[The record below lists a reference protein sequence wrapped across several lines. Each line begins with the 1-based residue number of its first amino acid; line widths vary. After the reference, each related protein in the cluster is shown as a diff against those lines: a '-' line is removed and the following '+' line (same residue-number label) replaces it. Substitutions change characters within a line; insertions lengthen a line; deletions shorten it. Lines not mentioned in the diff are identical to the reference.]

1 MMNKSIESLI
11 QHDSGNMSSE
21 RQSSEDVQES
31 TTAEDAA
38 LDGDG
43 DYTDDNNFESNLRRR
58 KGKIIS
64 CAKETI
70 ENASRQLRRK
80 VPYAGHLMTPRR
92 LWLNKIPTQCD
103 VVIEFPEDAPDEALR
118 WLLARIRSQPPAGLG
133 LVVQVKA
140 HESSRRNAFYI
151 SAPTNILFRAAEEAR
166 LPKRLRPDLGGALRE
181 FTTRESHCFQQ
192 IKSDDGN
199 TSLFTSQE
207 RQWLVLQVLQGL
219 RAGQSDI
226 EALQGRAAV
235 EEGQSIV
242 AAWQETGL
250 IMQIFPLHETK
261 SLASLQKS
269 WVKQVLAPQ
278 PLDDIA
284 EYFGVKVALYFA
296 WLGHYT
302 CALGVPAVFGT
313 ILYAFLWGKNQMAQD
328 MGHVLFSL
336 FNVAWASL
344 YLEAWKRYS
353 VELAFRWGTL
363 STPPELLEPPR
374 PLYKGPLVENNVT
387 GRLEPKEAPAWKRRA
402 FRYLVSF
409 PIIGLCL
416 FLVFVV
422 MFLMLRFQDWWDSK
436 LPETGV
442 LCCLSVIPKV
452 LLAGAITL
460 MDEAYYKL
468 AVWLNDKENYRLQSK
483 YENHLIAKV
492 ALFQFVNSFLSLF
505 YIAFYLRD
513 EEKLKEQLAGLLI
526 SRQIIGNLRESA
538 LPYVAEQ
545 VRLAKLSFNMWGALS
560 PTQDNNRTFAES
572 VAAAGAGS
580 TDSEKTKQPSGTSTP
595 QQPGTPSKQLPKK
608 PSTDTGCSTPSTT
621 TSATKRNIGQAEIE
635 SSLYKYDGTFSD
647 HLEMLVQMGYVV
659 LFSAAFPLAGICALI
674 NNLMEI
680 RSDAF
685 KLAHVHQRPFGQRV
699 ANIGTWQNALS
710 LLSLAAVIVNCALI
724 GLSGQV
730 SRLWPGLTTAQTIIL
745 IVTLEHIMLGLRSA
759 LTWLLPELPSW
770 LAAEIARAEHCR
782 REMQCKGT
790 SPRPTPPTPPS
801 TTSTQP
807 DHELAALHL
816 ADVNNGGA
824 AAVSAS
830 AAAAVANQQSIQRQL
845 SEDLLYQQELL
856 KQREY
861 EPYVDEITRFGLQ
874 RNVEADVNV
883 FENRD
888 SSPDSPPS
896 QTSTIL
902 IRPLHE
908 STPPLSGASL
918 TSLNQDVGRSHSG
931 ACKSCK
937 QKKKI
942 PEIPPFHG
950 YSVRNLSSIPIQRLH
965 ALTGASAS
973 SLALNTRQCMHLPEI
988 PPFRK
993 KSSDS
998 AEHTGSSASSS
1009 PQRTTTTNTTN
1020 INSNLIIN
1028 NASTNNNTIS
1038 RQHQSQ
1044 QQQQQLTSQS
1054 LVGSAASTPPAAA
1067 TTSSSSPA
1075 QPQTSTQDKKLPTIS
1090 KLSEIP
1096 PFNARKISAESTMN
1110 LNISEL
1116 KSNTDTMDILKPAPS
1131 WTNVA
1136 IKSTTAIA
1144 AQPLVAVTPGSSS
1157 TGPAAQ
1163 HTVASSS
1170 SSSSGGASSSTTA
1183 TTRVENSRPSV
1194 GAISTTS
1201 TLSFQLNQ
1209 QQQQKEQQSS
1219 QQNDKE
1225 QASTSTGSTK
1235 ANASAGQASG
1245 GNTTDEEAKAAEL
1258 AAKKNRLKQ
1267 KLVKSARSVAIFSLK
1282 LKERRQR
1289 EAEKAATIAIEHAK
1303 ALAKL
1308 PPLPQPGGEL
1318 SLIPIEQLIQ
1328 IEDIKPLLKSP
1339 PSTSTSSASAGPG
1352 APSASTTIGS
1362 SYSSATNA
1370 NLNTTTSTTTSSSSA
1385 ALLAAAAAHLQH
1397 QQQHQPP
1404 GSASGSF

>member
-1 MMNKSIESLI
+1 MNKSIESLI

-31 TTAEDAA
+31 TATADDAA
-38 LDGDG
+38 IEGDG
-43 DYTDDNNFESNLRRR
+43 DFTDDNNFESNLRRR

-118 WLLARIRSQPPAGLG
+118 WLLARIRSQAPAGLG

-192 IKSDDGN
+192 IKSNDGN

-219 RAGQSDI
+219 RAGQTDI

-250 IMQIFPLHETK
+250 ITQIFPLHETK
-261 SLASLQKS
+261 TLSQLQYS
-269 WVKQVLAPQ
+269 WVRQVFAPQ

-313 ILYAFLWGKNQMAQD
+313 ILYAFLWGKGQTAQD

-416 FLVFVV
+416 CLVFVV
-422 MFLMLRFQDWWDSK
+422 MFVMLRFQDWWDSK
-436 LPETGV
+436 LPETGIF
-442 LCCLSVIPKV
+442 CCLSVIPKV

-468 AVWLNDKENYRLQSK
+468 AVWLNDRENYRLQSK

-538 LPYVAEQ
+538 IPYFLEQ
-545 VRLAKLSFNMWGALS
+545 WKLAKLSFNMWGALS
-560 PTQDNNRTFAES
+560 PTQDINRTFADTLTSSAAS
-572 VAAAGAGS
+572 VATTAS
-580 TDSEKTKQPSGTSTP
+580 SDTEKHKQPSETSTP
-595 QQPGTPSKQLPKK
+595 QPGTPSKQLPKK
-608 PSTDTGCSTPSTT
+608 PTDTGCSTPTT
-621 TSATKRNIGQAEIE
+621 ASAKRNIGQAEIE

-807 DHELAALHL
+807 EHDLAALNL
-816 ADVNNGGA
+816 ID
-824 AAVSAS
+824 AVTTTT
-830 AAAAVANQQSIQRQL
+830 NTTTTNEQSIDSQM
-845 SEDLLYQQELL
+845 SEELLYQQELL
-856 KQREY
+856 KQTEH
-861 EPYVDEITRFGLQ
+861 VA
-874 RNVEADVNV
+874 ADLNV
-883 FENRD
+883 FDNRD

-902 IRPLHE
+902 IRPLLE
-908 STPPLSGASL
+908 STPPNSGASL
-918 TSLNQDVGRSHSG
+918 TSLNQDILTHGPSG

-965 ALTGASAS
+965 ALMGASAS
-973 SLALNTRQCMHLPEI
+973 SLALNTRQPMHIPEI

-998 AEHTGSSASSS
+998 ADHTGSSTSSS
-1009 PQRTTTTNTTN
+1009 PQRT
-1020 INSNLIIN
+1020 S
-1028 NASTNNNTIS
+1028 A
-1038 RQHQSQ
+1038 
-1044 QQQQQLTSQS
+1044 TSI
-1054 LVGSAASTPPAAA
+1054 VNAAA
-1067 TTSSSSPA
+1067 TTSTTRQPLIATPLSSSSSPPLINPN
-1075 QPQTSTQDKKLPTIS
+1075 QPAGAKIP
-1090 KLSEIP
+1090 EIP
-1096 PFNARKISAESTMN
+1096 PYKARKISAESTTHLN
-1110 LNISEL
+1110 LSEL

-1131 WTNVA
+1131 WSNVA
-1136 IKSTTAIA
+1136 IKTQQQQVTASSQAQQATPSPST
-1144 AQPLVAVTPGSSS
+1144 
-1157 TGPAAQ
+1157 AQ
-1163 HTVASSS
+1163 HLVVSS
-1170 SSSSGGASSSTTA
+1170 SSSSGGGVSVSGLNSTKQEASTT
-1183 TTRVENSRPSV
+1183 RPSV
-1194 GAISTTS
+1194 GAISNS
-1201 TLSFQLNQ
+1201 SASSLQ
-1209 QQQQKEQQSS
+1209 QQQQNEKDQATTS
-1219 QQNDKE
+1219 QQQQGTKT
-1225 QASTSTGSTK
+1225 TSGSATTP
-1235 ANASAGQASG
+1235 SG
-1245 GNTTDEEAKAAEL
+1245 AATDDEAKAAEL
-1258 AAKKNRLKQ
+1258 AAKKSRLKQ

-1289 EAEKAATIAIEHAK
+1289 EAEKAAAIAVEHAK

-1308 PPLPQPGGEL
+1308 PPMPQSGGEL
-1318 SLIPIEQLIQ
+1318 SLIPIEQLIK
-1328 IEDIKPLLKSP
+1328 IEDIKPALRSP
-1339 PSTSTSSASAGPG
+1339 PPVSTTALIPYSTTASTSSAI
-1352 APSASTTIGS
+1352 TL
-1362 SYSSATNA
+1362 A
-1370 NLNTTTSTTTSSSSA
+1370 NTSTTSS
-1385 ALLAAAAAHLQH
+1385 ALLAAAAAHLQQQQ
-1397 QQQHQPP
+1397 QQQH
-1404 GSASGSF
+1404 SSSSGSF

>member
-1 MMNKSIESLI
+1 
-11 QHDSGNMSSE
+11 MSQTFKTLMHGTEEGRDGAPYSE
-21 RQSSEDVQES
+21 EQQQSSEDVPDS
-31 TTAEDAA
+31 TATTTATSTAGEIGGGPRDGGED
-38 LDGDG
+38 DF
-43 DYTDDNNFESNLRRR
+43 TDDNNFESNLRRR

-133 LVVQVKA
+133 LLVQVKA
-140 HESSRRNAFYI
+140 HESTRRNAFYV
-151 SAPTNILFRAAEEAR
+151 SAPVNVLFKAAEEAR

-192 IKSDDGN
+192 LRGDVGS
-199 TSLFTSQE
+199 TALFTSQE

-219 RAGQSDI
+219 RAGCSDI
-226 EALQGRAAV
+226 DALHGRAAV
-235 EEGQSIV
+235 AEGQSIV
-242 AAWQETGL
+242 ATWQESGL
-250 IMQIFPLHETK
+250 ITQVFPLHEPS
-261 SLASLQKS
+261 SLTQLQTH
-269 WVKQVLAPQ
+269 WVKQIFAPQ

-284 EYFGVKVALYFA
+284 AYFGVKVALYFA

-313 ILYAFLWGKNQMAQD
+313 ILFCILWGKGQTAQD

-374 PLYKGPLVENNVT
+374 PLYKGPLEENNVT
-387 GRLEPKEAPAWKRRA
+387 GRLEPKEAPAWQRRA

-409 PIIGLCL
+409 PIIGCCLCV
-416 FLVFVV
+416 VFAV

-436 LPETGV
+436 LPEESV

-460 MDEAYYKL
+460 MDEAYFKL
-468 AVWLNDKENYRLQSK
+468 AVWLNDRENYRLQSK

-538 LPYVAEQ
+538 IPYFLEQ
-545 VRLAKLSFNMWGALS
+545 WKLAKLSFNMWGALS
-560 PTQDNNRTFAES
+560 PTQNVTRSLAEELATAEAELKAES
-572 VAAAGAGS
+572 
-580 TDSEKTKQPSGTSTP
+580 T
-595 QQPGTPSKQLPKK
+595 GTPTKSHQPE
-608 PSTDTGCSTPSTT
+608 
-621 TSATKRNIGQAEIE
+621 SASKRNIGQAEIE

-659 LFSAAFPLAGICALI
+659 LFSAAFPLAGVCALI

-710 LLSLAAVIVNCALI
+710 ILSLAAVIVNCALI

-745 IVTLEHIMLGLRSA
+745 IVTLEHIMLGLRQA

-790 SPRPTPPTPPS
+790 SPRPTPPTPQS

-807 DHELAALHL
+807 EQEGP
-816 ADVNNGGA
+816 GGLQMESGA
-824 AAVSAS
+824 NTTRDQSMES
-830 AAAAVANQQSIQRQL
+830 QVA
-845 SEDLLYQQELL
+845 EDILLYGQEFAG
-856 KQREY
+856 Y
-861 EPYVDEITRFGLQ
+861 G
-874 RNVEADVNV
+874 RNIEADVNIY
-883 FENRD
+883 ENRD

-908 STPPLSGASL
+908 STPPHGGASL
-918 TSLNQDVGRSHSG
+918 SSLHQDGNG
-931 ACKSCK
+931 
-937 QKKKI
+937 
-942 PEIPPFHG
+942 
-950 YSVRNLSSIPIQRLH
+950 
-965 ALTGASAS
+965 GASAS
-973 SLALNTRQCMHLPEI
+973 TLALNSAAYAARMQSMHIQEI

-993 KSSDS
+993 KSTDS
-998 AEHTGSSASSS
+998 ADHTGSSASSS
-1009 PQRTTTTNTTN
+1009 PQRTTM
-1020 INSNLIIN
+1020 
-1028 NASTNNNTIS
+1028 
-1038 RQHQSQ
+1038 RQLSAQREPQ
-1044 QQQQQLTSQS
+1044 QQ
-1054 LVGSAASTPPAAA
+1054 
-1067 TTSSSSPA
+1067 
-1075 QPQTSTQDKKLPTIS
+1075 TIP
-1090 KLSEIP
+1090 EIP
-1096 PFNARKISAESTMN
+1096 PYKTRKISAESAMHLNMSDKLHIKLHAPEWMSRLKVNDNAN
-1110 LNISEL
+1110 LHRSIDCISKEL
-1116 KSNTDTMDILKPAPS
+1116 GNSADTADILKPAPS
-1131 WTNVA
+1131 WCNVA
-1136 IKSTTAIA
+1136 MRSG
-1144 AQPLVAVTPGSSS
+1144 AVGSNLATP
-1157 TGPAAQ
+1157 PASQ
-1163 HTVASSS
+1163 HQQQIVASSS
-1170 SSSSGGASSSTTA
+1170 SSSGGGGSVFSPSGPGPAGASGGGISNSQ
-1183 TTRVENSRPSV
+1183 SRPSV
-1194 GAISTTS
+1194 GA
-1201 TLSFQLNQ
+1201 LSNSSSGSSHKQQLKQ
-1209 QQQQKEQQSS
+1209 QAKEE
-1219 QQNDKE
+1219 KE
-1225 QASTSTGSTK
+1225 RAKEEKERVKEEKERVKEKEKEKEKERLKEKEIEKAKEKEKEKEKDAQGAAASTST
-1235 ANASAGQASG
+1235 AA
-1245 GNTTDEEAKAAEL
+1245 TDDEAKAAEL
-1258 AAKKNRLKQ
+1258 AAKKSRLKQ

-1289 EAEKAATIAIEHAK
+1289 EAEKAATIAVEHAK

-1308 PPLPQPGGEL
+1308 PMPQPVGGEL

-1328 IEDIKPLLKSP
+1328 IEDIIPAMKAA
-1339 PSTSTSSASAGPG
+1339 STSG
-1352 APSASTTIGS
+1352 AP
-1362 SYSSATNA
+1362 
-1370 NLNTTTSTTTSSSSA
+1370 TSSSQAGPSTY
-1385 ALLAAAAAHLQH
+1385 HQQQH
-1397 QQQHQPP
+1397 QQQHYHPP
-1404 GSASGSF
+1404 SHPHPHTDN

>member
-1 MMNKSIESLI
+1 MSQSFKTLMQGGEG
-11 QHDSGNMSSE
+11 SGDGEGVSYSE
-21 RQSSEDVQES
+21 RQSSEDVPDS
-31 TTAEDAA
+31 TATTATTTA
-38 LDGDG
+38 GDG
-43 DYTDDNNFESNLRRR
+43 GGGGGVGTRDGGEDDFTDDNNFESNLRRR

-133 LVVQVKA
+133 LLVQVKA
-140 HESSRRNAFYI
+140 HESTRRNAFYV
-151 SAPTNILFRAAEEAR
+151 SAPVNVLFKAAEDAR

-192 IKSDDGN
+192 LRGDVGS
-199 TSLFTSQE
+199 TVLFTSQE

-219 RAGQSDI
+219 RAGCSDI
-226 EALQGRAAV
+226 DALHGRAAV
-235 EEGQSIV
+235 SEGQSIV
-242 AAWQETGL
+242 AAWQESGL
-250 IMQIFPLHETK
+250 ITQVFPLHEPS
-261 SLASLQKS
+261 SLTQLQTH
-269 WVKQVLAPQ
+269 WVKQIFAPQ

-284 EYFGVKVALYFA
+284 AYFGVKVALYFA

-313 ILYAFLWGKNQMAQD
+313 ILYCILWGKGQTAQD

-374 PLYKGPLVENNVT
+374 PLYKGPLEENNVT
-387 GRLEPKEAPAWKRRA
+387 GRLEPREAPAWQRRA

-409 PIIGLCL
+409 PIIGCCLCM
-416 FLVFVV
+416 VFVV

-436 LPETGV
+436 LPEESV

-460 MDEAYYKL
+460 MDEAYFKL
-468 AVWLNDKENYRLQSK
+468 AVWLNDRENYRLQSK

-513 EEKLKEQLAGLLI
+513 EDKLKEQLAGLLI

-538 LPYVAEQ
+538 LPYFVEQ
-545 VRLAKLSFNMWGALS
+545 WKLAKLSFNMWGALS
-560 PTQDNNRTFAES
+560 PTQNVTRSLAEEL
-572 VAAAGAGS
+572 ATAEAELKAEG
-580 TDSEKTKQPSGTSTP
+580 SGTPTKSQHHQTE
-595 QQPGTPSKQLPKK
+595 S
-608 PSTDTGCSTPSTT
+608 
-621 TSATKRNIGQAEIE
+621 KRNIGQAEIE

-659 LFSAAFPLAGICALI
+659 LFSAAFPLAGVCALI

-710 LLSLAAVIVNCALI
+710 ILSLAAVIVNCALI

-745 IVTLEHIMLGLRSA
+745 IVTLEHIMLGLRQA

-790 SPRPTPPTPPS
+790 SPRPTPPTPQS

-807 DHELAALHL
+807 EQEGPSSMQMESGANTTHDQSMESQV
-816 ADVNNGGA
+816 ADD
-824 AAVSAS
+824 
-830 AAAAVANQQSIQRQL
+830 I
-845 SEDLLYQQELL
+845 LLYGQDFAS
-856 KQREY
+856 Y
-861 EPYVDEITRFGLQ
+861 G
-874 RNVEADVNV
+874 RNIEADVNIY
-883 FENRD
+883 ENRD

-908 STPPLSGASL
+908 STPPHGGASMS
-918 TSLNQDVGRSHSG
+918 SLHQDGNG
-931 ACKSCK
+931 
-937 QKKKI
+937 
-942 PEIPPFHG
+942 
-950 YSVRNLSSIPIQRLH
+950 
-965 ALTGASAS
+965 GASAS
-973 SLALNTRQCMHLPEI
+973 TLALNSAAYAARMQAMHIQEI

-998 AEHTGSSASSS
+998 ADHTGSSTSSS
-1009 PQRTTTTNTTN
+1009 PQRTTMRQL
-1020 INSNLIIN
+1020 SGQRDPQQ
-1028 NASTNNNTIS
+1028 TI
-1038 RQHQSQ
+1038 
-1044 QQQQQLTSQS
+1044 
-1054 LVGSAASTPPAAA
+1054 P
-1067 TTSSSSPA
+1067 
-1075 QPQTSTQDKKLPTIS
+1075 
-1090 KLSEIP
+1090 EIP
-1096 PFNARKISAESTMN
+1096 PYKTRKISAESSTHLTM
-1110 LNISEL
+1110 SEL
-1116 KSNTDTMDILKPAPS
+1116 GNTSETADILKPAPS
-1131 WTNVA
+1131 WCNVA
-1136 IKSTTAIA
+1136 MKSGA
-1144 AQPLVAVTPGSSS
+1144 PGSNLA
-1157 TGPAAQ
+1157 TPPASQ
-1163 HTVASSS
+1163 QQQQIVASSS
-1170 SSSSGGASSSTTA
+1170 SSSGGGGSVFSPSGAGPTGAPAGISNSQ
-1183 TTRVENSRPSV
+1183 SRPSV
-1194 GAISTTS
+1194 GA
-1201 TLSFQLNQ
+1201 LSNSSSSSSHK
-1209 QQQQKEQQSS
+1209 QQQKQAKEEREREKEREKEKEKEKEREKEKEKEKEK
-1219 QQNDKE
+1219 DKE
-1225 QASTSTGSTK
+1225 AQAASTS
-1235 ANASAGQASG
+1235 A
-1245 GNTTDEEAKAAEL
+1245 GNTDDEAKAAEL
-1258 AAKKNRLKQ
+1258 AAKKSRLKQ

-1289 EAEKAATIAIEHAK
+1289 EAEKAATIAVEHAK

-1308 PPLPQPGGEL
+1308 PMPQPVGGEL
-1318 SLIPIEQLIQ
+1318 SCIPIEQLIQ
-1328 IEDIKPLLKSP
+1328 IDDIKPAIKP
-1339 PSTSTSSASAGPG
+1339 
-1352 APSASTTIGS
+1352 ASTT
-1362 SYSSATNA
+1362 AP
-1370 NLNTTTSTTTSSSSA
+1370 SSSSQA
-1385 ALLAAAAAHLQH
+1385 GSSTYQYQNQYQQPQHYHLPSH
-1397 QQQHQPP
+1397 SHPHTDN
-1404 GSASGSF
+1404 

>member
-1 MMNKSIESLI
+1 MNKSFENLL
-11 QHDSGNMSSE
+11 QNSGDGGDMSSE
-21 RQSSEDVQES
+21 RQSSEDVHES
-31 TTAEDAA
+31 TEDAG
-38 LDGDG
+38 LDVGD
-43 DYTDDNNFESNLRRR
+43 DFNDDNNFESNLRRR

-103 VVIEFPEDAPDEALR
+103 VVIEFPQDAPDEALR
-118 WLLARIRSQPPAGLG
+118 WLLARLRSQPPSGLG

-140 HESSRRNAFYI
+140 HESTRRNAFYV
-151 SAPTNILFRAAEEAR
+151 SAPTNVLFKAAEEAR

-192 IKSDDGN
+192 LKTEDGN
-199 TSLFTSQE
+199 SALFTSQE

-219 RAGQSDI
+219 RASQTDI
-226 EALQGRAAV
+226 EALHGRAAV
-235 EEGQSIV
+235 AEGQSIV

-250 IMQIFPLHETK
+250 IVQVFPLHETR
-261 SLASLQKS
+261 SLALLQNS
-269 WVKQVLAPQ
+269 WVKQIFSSQ

-313 ILYAFLWGKNQMAQD
+313 ILYASLWGKGQTAQD
-328 MGHVLFSL
+328 MGHVIFSL

-374 PLYKGPLVENNVT
+374 PLYKGTLVENNVT

-409 PIIGLCL
+409 PVIGMCL
-416 FLVFVV
+416 ALVFVV

-436 LPETGV
+436 LPEESI
-442 LCCLSVIPKV
+442 LCCLSVIPKI

-468 AVWLNDKENYRLQSK
+468 AVWLNDHENYRLQSK

-513 EEKLKEQLAGLLI
+513 EDKLKEQLAGLLI

-538 LPYVAEQ
+538 IPYFIEQ
-545 VRLAKLSFNMWGALS
+545 WKLAKLSFNMWGALS
-560 PTQDNNRTFAES
+560 PTQDINRTIMDSGDLTTTTTTA
-572 VAAAGAGS
+572 S
-580 TDSEKTKQPSGTSTP
+580 TTEEKLKMDIPQQTPTKHEASTP
-595 QQPGTPSKQLPKK
+595 RLEPSL
-608 PSTDTGCSTPSTT
+608 TGTT
-621 TSATKRNIGQAEIE
+621 TSASKRNIGQAEIE
-635 SSLYKYDGTFSD
+635 STLYKYDGTFSD

-674 NNLMEI
+674 NNFMEI

-699 ANIGTWQNALS
+699 ANIGTWQNAFS
-710 LLSLAAVIVNCALI
+710 ILSLAAVIVNCALI

-759 LTWLLPELPSW
+759 LTWLLPELPFW

-790 SPRPTPPTPPS
+790 SPRPTPPTPTS

-807 DHELAALHL
+807 DQE
-816 ADVNNGGA
+816 
-824 AAVSAS
+824 AS
-830 AAAAVANQQSIQRQL
+830 NLEGTTTSEQSIENQMAEDIFYQKQLRQTTN
-845 SEDLLYQQELL
+845 YPQI
-856 KQREY
+856 
-861 EPYVDEITRFGLQ
+861 DEITNFGLQ
-874 RNVEADVNV
+874 RNIEADVNI

-908 STPPLSGASL
+908 STPPNSGSSA
-918 TSLNQDVGRSHSG
+918 TSLIQDSG
-931 ACKSCK
+931 
-937 QKKKI
+937 
-942 PEIPPFHG
+942 HG
-950 YSVRNLSSIPIQRLH
+950 HGGTSLSS
-965 ALTGASAS
+965 AST
-973 SLALNTRQCMHLPEI
+973 LALNITRQPIHIPEI

-1009 PQRTTTTNTTN
+1009 PQR
-1020 INSNLIIN
+1020 
-1028 NASTNNNTIS
+1028 S
-1038 RQHQSQ
+1038 RQP
-1044 QQQQQLTSQS
+1044 LI
-1054 LVGSAASTPPAAA
+1054 STPP
-1067 TTSSSSPA
+1067 PILQH
-1075 QPQTSTQDKKLPTIS
+1075 QPTKIA
-1090 KLSEIP
+1090 EIP
-1096 PFNARKISAESTMN
+1096 PYKQRKISAESATHLHMSDK
-1110 LNISEL
+1110 LML
-1116 KSNTDTMDILKPAPS
+1116 KSHAPEWMSRLKVSDNINLHRSIDCIAKELQSNIDTTDILKPAPS
-1131 WTNVA
+1131 WSNVA
-1136 IKSTTAIA
+1136 IKSPS
-1144 AQPLVAVTPGSSS
+1144 QQQVA
-1157 TGPAAQ
+1157 
-1163 HTVASSS
+1163 ASSS
-1170 SSSSGGASSSTTA
+1170 SSSAGGGSAGSASGIAGSTGITGRA
-1183 TTRVENSRPSV
+1183 FDSSRPSM

-1201 TLSFQLNQ
+1201 T
-1209 QQQQKEQQSS
+1209 SS
-1219 QQNDKE
+1219 KKITDNIKDS
-1225 QASTSTGSTK
+1225 ASTDLGTNRGSTSGVG
-1235 ANASAGQASG
+1235 AGSTTQSGSAD
-1245 GNTTDEEAKAAEL
+1245 DEARAAEI
-1258 AAKKNRLKQ
+1258 AAKKSRLKQ
-1267 KLVKSARSVAIFSLK
+1267 KLVKSARSVGIFSLK

-1289 EAEKAATIAIEHAK
+1289 EAEKAANIAIEHAK

-1308 PPLPQPGGEL
+1308 PPIPQPGGEL

-1328 IEDIKPLLKSP
+1328 IEDIKP
-1339 PSTSTSSASAGPG
+1339 
-1352 APSASTTIGS
+1352 TTKP
-1362 SYSSATNA
+1362 
-1370 NLNTTTSTTTSSSSA
+1370 LPTTLSTTTASAPTSSSGAVTSPQIVTPSSSA
-1385 ALLAAAAAHLQH
+1385 LAAAM
-1397 QQQHQPP
+1397 QQFQ
-1404 GSASGSF
+1404 SSGNH

>member
-1 MMNKSIESLI
+1 MNKSIENLL
-11 QHDSGNMSSE
+11 QQNSGEMSSE

-31 TTAEDAA
+31 TTTADDAA
-38 LDGDG
+38 IEGDG
-43 DYTDDNNFESNLRRR
+43 DFTDDNNFESNLRRR

-70 ENASRQLRRK
+70 ENASRHFRRK

-118 WLLARIRSQPPAGLG
+118 WLLTRIRSQPSAGLG

-151 SAPTNILFRAAEEAR
+151 TAPTNILFRAAEEAR

-192 IKSDDGN
+192 LKSDESSTN
-199 TSLFTSQE
+199 LFTSQE
-207 RQWLVLQVLQGL
+207 RQWLVLQVLQGM
-219 RAGQSDI
+219 RASPTDV

-235 EEGQSIV
+235 DEGQSIV

-250 IMQIFPLHETK
+250 ITQIFPLHETK
-261 SLASLQKS
+261 TLTQLQRS
-269 WVKQVLAPQ
+269 WVKQIFAPQ

-302 CALGVPAVFGT
+302 SALGVPAVFGS
-313 ILYAFLWGKNQMAQD
+313 ILYIILWGKGQTAQD

-374 PLYKGPLVENNVT
+374 PLYKGSLVENNVT

-416 FLVFVV
+416 LLVFVV
-422 MFLMLRFQDWWDSK
+422 MFLMLRFQDWLDSNNIPDKGIGQCIYNLHKDWWDSK
-436 LPETGV
+436 LPVEGV
-442 LCCLSVIPKV
+442 VCCLSVIPKV

-538 LPYVAEQ
+538 IPYFVEQ
-545 VRLAKLSFNMWGALS
+545 WRLAKLSFTMWGALS
-560 PTQDNNRTFAES
+560 PTQSVNRSILDSADHAPNGNGGNNAEKPAPETGS
-572 VAAAGAGS
+572 AA
-580 TDSEKTKQPSGTSTP
+580 STP
-595 QQPGTPSKQLPKK
+595 QTVGTPSKQMPKK
-608 PSTDTGCSTPSTT
+608 SVDSIASVSTQISSI
-621 TSATKRNIGQAEIE
+621 SIASSKRNIGQAEIE

-730 SRLWPGLTTAQTIIL
+730 SRLWPGLTTVQTIIL
-745 IVTLEHIMLGLRSA
+745 IVTLEHIMLALRSA

-801 TTSTQP
+801 TTSTP
-807 DHELAALHL
+807 AEHELSTLNMEAVRSGKDVRSTEAATTTSEQTLNSQISV
-816 ADVNNGGA
+816 DV
-824 AAVSAS
+824 
-830 AAAAVANQQSIQRQL
+830 
-845 SEDLLYQQELL
+845 LYQQQAGHLTSN
-856 KQREY
+856 Y
-861 EPYVDEITRFGLQ
+861 ESYLDDISRYGLR
-874 RNVEADVNV
+874 RNVETEENV
-883 FENRD
+883 FVSRD
-888 SSPDSPPS
+888 STPDSPPS

-908 STPPLSGASL
+908 STPPNSGASL
-918 TSLNQDVGRSHSG
+918 TSLNQDLSHGLSG
-931 ACKSCK
+931 GSA
-937 QKKKI
+937 
-942 PEIPPFHG
+942 
-950 YSVRNLSSIPIQRLH
+950 SS
-965 ALTGASAS
+965 TS
-973 SLALNTRQCMHLPEI
+973 SLALNARQNMHIPDI

-1009 PQRTTTTNTTN
+1009 PQRT
-1020 INSNLIIN
+1020 
-1028 NASTNNNTIS
+1028 
-1038 RQHQSQ
+1038 RQPIF
-1044 QQQQQLTSQS
+1044 
-1054 LVGSAASTPPAAA
+1054 A
-1067 TTSSSSPA
+1067 SSSPPLPLLPPSPPPPPP
-1075 QPQTSTQDKKLPTIS
+1075 QPPLTTATTTKI
-1090 KLSEIP
+1090 SEIP
-1096 PFNARKISAESTMN
+1096 PFKPRKISAESTMH
-1110 LNISEL
+1110 LNMSEL
-1116 KSNTDTMDILKPAPS
+1116 KSTTDTMDILKPAPS
-1131 WTNVA
+1131 WSNVTMKA
-1136 IKSTTAIA
+1136 PQQITQQQQQHTSPLTTAAIA
-1144 AQPLVAVTPGSSS
+1144 QQS
-1157 TGPAAQ
+1157 
-1163 HTVASSS
+1163 HTSAHIAPSS
-1170 SSSSGGASSSTTA
+1170 SSSSGGGVSVTGAVNRTEIARASVSSMPTSSSNFLQQQQSTDK
-1183 TTRVENSRPSV
+1183 EQPS
-1194 GAISTTS
+1194 TS
-1201 TLSFQLNQ
+1201 Q
-1209 QQQQKEQQSS
+1209 QQQQQQV
-1219 QQNDKE
+1219 
-1225 QASTSTGSTK
+1225 STTTKSGSG
-1235 ANASAGQASG
+1235 SATTPG
-1245 GNTTDEEAKAAEL
+1245 GCTDDETKAAEL
-1258 AAKKNRLKQ
+1258 AAKKSRLKQ

-1289 EAEKAATIAIEHAK
+1289 EAEKAAAIAVEHAK

-1318 SLIPIEQLIQ
+1318 SLIPIEQLIK
-1328 IEDIKPLLKSP
+1328 IEDIKPPTLKSP
-1339 PSTSTSSASAGPG
+1339 PTSSTTTATSLASLALVTTGSS
-1352 APSASTTIGS
+1352 AVSSAITTTTATASTTS
-1362 SYSSATNA
+1362 S
-1370 NLNTTTSTTTSSSSA
+1370 
-1385 ALLAAAAAHLQH
+1385 ALLAAAAAHLQ
-1397 QQQHQPP
+1397 QQQQQQQQQSQYHHQPQHLQNQHP
-1404 GSASGSF
+1404 ASGSF

>member
-1 MMNKSIESLI
+1 MNKSIESLI

-31 TTAEDAA
+31 TATADDAA
-38 LDGDG
+38 IDGDG
-43 DYTDDNNFESNLRRR
+43 DFTDDNNFESNLRRR

-70 ENASRQLRRK
+70 ENETISASRQLRRK

-192 IKSDDGN
+192 IKSDTGN

-219 RAGQSDI
+219 RAGQTDI

-250 IMQIFPLHETK
+250 ITQIFPLHETK
-261 SLASLQKS
+261 TLSQLQYS
-269 WVKQVLAPQ
+269 WVRQIFAPQ

-313 ILYAFLWGKNQMAQD
+313 ILYAFLWGKGQTAQD

-422 MFLMLRFQDWWDSK
+422 MFVMLRFQDWLDNNNIPDRGIAQCMYNLHKDWWDSK
-436 LPETGV
+436 LPETGIF
-442 LCCLSVIPKV
+442 CCLSVIPKV

-538 LPYVAEQ
+538 IPYFLEQ
-545 VRLAKLSFNMWGALS
+545 WKLAKLSFNMWGALS
-560 PTQDNNRTFAES
+560 PTQDNNRTFADTLKTNTAATT
-572 VAAAGAGS
+572 AAAPS
-580 TDSEKTKQPSGTSTP
+580 DTEKPKQSSGTSTP
-595 QQPGTPSKQLPKK
+595 QSGTPSKQLPKK
-608 PSTDTGCSTPSTT
+608 STAETAGSTPTT
-621 TSATKRNIGQAEIE
+621 TASAKRNIGQAEIE

-659 LFSAAFPLAGICALI
+659 LFSAAFPLAGVCALI

-807 DHELAALHL
+807 EHDLAALNL
-816 ADVNNGGA
+816 LD
-824 AAVSAS
+824 AVTT
-830 AAAAVANQQSIQRQL
+830 ANTTTTNEQSMESQI
-845 SEDLLYQQELL
+845 SEELLYQQELL
-856 KQREY
+856 KQAEY
-861 EPYVDEITRFGLQ
+861 EPYMDEIARFGLQ
-874 RNVEADVNV
+874 RRVEMEANI

-902 IRPLHE
+902 IRPLLE
-908 STPPLSGASL
+908 ATPPLSGTSL
-918 TSLNQDVGRSHSG
+918 TSLNQDILSHGPSG
-931 ACKSCK
+931 
-937 QKKKI
+937 
-942 PEIPPFHG
+942 
-950 YSVRNLSSIPIQRLH
+950 
-965 ALTGASAS
+965 
-973 SLALNTRQCMHLPEI
+973 
-988 PPFRK
+988 
-993 KSSDS
+993 
-998 AEHTGSSASSS
+998 
-1009 PQRTTTTNTTN
+1009 
-1020 INSNLIIN
+1020 
-1028 NASTNNNTIS
+1028 
-1038 RQHQSQ
+1038 
-1044 QQQQQLTSQS
+1044 
-1054 LVGSAASTPPAAA
+1054 
-1067 TTSSSSPA
+1067 
-1075 QPQTSTQDKKLPTIS
+1075 
-1090 KLSEIP
+1090 
-1096 PFNARKISAESTMN
+1096 
-1110 LNISEL
+1110 
-1116 KSNTDTMDILKPAPS
+1116 NTDTMDILKPAPS
-1131 WTNVA
+1131 WSNVA
-1136 IKSTTAIA
+1136 IKTQQQQQQHQQQITASSQ
-1144 AQPLVAVTPGSSS
+1144 AQQQATPPSS
-1157 TGPAAQ
+1157 TAQ
-1163 HTVASSS
+1163 QHLVASSS
-1170 SSSSGGASSSTTA
+1170 SSSGGGVSVSGLSATNKAEAS
-1183 TTRVENSRPSV
+1183 NSRPSM
-1194 GAISTTS
+1194 GAISNTS
-1201 TLSFQLNQ
+1201 TYSLQ
-1209 QQQQKEQQSS
+1209 QQQQSDKDQTASSS
-1219 QQNDKE
+1219 QQ
-1225 QASTSTGSTK
+1225 QQQQGSK
-1235 ANASAGQASG
+1235 SSSGNATTPSG
-1245 GNTTDEEAKAAEL
+1245 TATDDEAKAAEL
-1258 AAKKNRLKQ
+1258 AAKKSRLKQ

-1289 EAEKAATIAIEHAK
+1289 EAEKAAAIAVEHAK

-1308 PPLPQPGGEL
+1308 PPIPQSGGEL
-1318 SLIPIEQLIQ
+1318 SLIPIEQLIK
-1328 IEDIKPLLKSP
+1328 IEDIKPALRSP
-1339 PSTSTSSASAGPG
+1339 PPVSTTSTSSMSF
-1352 APSASTTIGS
+1352 STTAST
-1362 SYSSATNA
+1362 SSAITLA
-1370 NLNTTTSTTTSSSSA
+1370 NSSTTSS

-1397 QQQHQPP
+1397 QQQQQQQHH
-1404 GSASGSF
+1404 SSSSGSF

>member
-1 MMNKSIESLI
+1 MDKSFENLL
-11 QHDSGNMSSE
+11 QSGVGGDMSSE
-21 RQSSEDVQES
+21 RQSSDDVHES
-31 TTAEDAA
+31 AAEDAG
-38 LDGDG
+38 LDAGD
-43 DYTDDNNFESNLRRR
+43 DFTDENNFESNLRRR
-58 KGKIIS
+58 RGKIIS

-118 WLLARIRSQPPAGLG
+118 WLLARLRSQPPSGLG

-140 HESSRRNAFYI
+140 HESTRRNAFYI
-151 SAPTNILFRAAEEAR
+151 SSPTNVLFKAAEEAR

-192 IKSDDGN
+192 LKVEDGSN
-199 TSLFTSQE
+199 GLFTSQE

-219 RAGQSDI
+219 RASPTDI

-235 EEGQSIV
+235 AEGQSIV

-250 IMQIFPLHETK
+250 IVQVFPLHETR
-261 SLASLQKS
+261 SLAMLQNS
-269 WVKQVLAPQ
+269 WVKQIFAPQ

-313 ILYAFLWGKNQMAQD
+313 ILYAALWGKGQTAQD

-374 PLYKGPLVENNVT
+374 PLYKGTLVENNVT

-402 FRYLVSF
+402 FRYFVSF
-409 PIIGLCL
+409 PIIGVCL
-416 FLVFVV
+416 AMVFVV

-436 LPETGV
+436 LPEESI

-452 LLAGAITL
+452 LLAGVITL
-460 MDEAYYKL
+460 MDEAYYNL
-468 AVWLNDKENYRLQSK
+468 AVWLNDQENYRLQSK

-513 EEKLKEQLAGLLI
+513 EDKLKEQLAGLLI

-538 LPYVAEQ
+538 IPYFIEQ
-545 VRLAKLSFNMWGALS
+545 WKLAKLSFNMWGALS
-560 PTQDNNRTFAES
+560 PTQNFNRTIMDVPTTTVTES
-572 VAAAGAGS
+572 
-580 TDSEKTKQPSGTSTP
+580 DIKEKHNTNTP
-595 QQPGTPSKQLPKK
+595 QHTRTRKESNNLAQESNLIKAKTSPS
-608 PSTDTGCSTPSTT
+608 
-621 TSATKRNIGQAEIE
+621 KRNIGQAEIE

-674 NNLMEI
+674 NNLIEI

-685 KLAHVHQRPFGQRV
+685 KLTHVHQRPFGQRV
-699 ANIGTWQNALS
+699 ANIGTWQNAFS
-710 LLSLAAVIVNCALI
+710 ILSLAAVIVNCALI

-730 SRLWPGLTTAQTIIL
+730 SRLWPGLTAAQTIIL

-770 LAAEIARAEHCR
+770 LAAEIARAEHFR

-807 DHELAALHL
+807 DQEALHL
-816 ADVNNGGA
+816 DIATTNDQ
-824 AAVSAS
+824 SMES
-830 AAAAVANQQSIQRQL
+830 QVAEDILNQEQLRQATNYPQI
-845 SEDLLYQQELL
+845 DDIANY
-856 KQREY
+856 
-861 EPYVDEITRFGLQ
+861 GLQ
-874 RNVEADVNV
+874 RNIEADVNI

-888 SSPDSPPS
+888 SSPDSPQS

-902 IRPLHE
+902 IRPLLE
-908 STPPLSGASL
+908 STPPNSGSSVTSLIYDTGHIHGRASL
-918 TSLNQDVGRSHSG
+918 S
-931 ACKSCK
+931 
-937 QKKKI
+937 
-942 PEIPPFHG
+942 
-950 YSVRNLSSIPIQRLH
+950 
-965 ALTGASAS
+965 SAS
-973 SLALNTRQCMHLPEI
+973 TLALNTIRQPMHIPAI

-998 AEHTGSSASSS
+998 AEHTGCSANSS
-1009 PQRTTTTNTTN
+1009 PQR
-1020 INSNLIIN
+1020 SRPPII
-1028 NASTNNNTIS
+1028 
-1038 RQHQSQ
+1038 
-1044 QQQQQLTSQS
+1044 
-1054 LVGSAASTPPAAA
+1054 STPP
-1067 TTSSSSPA
+1067 PILQH
-1075 QPQTSTQDKKLPTIS
+1075 QPTKIP
-1090 KLSEIP
+1090 EIP
-1096 PFNARKISAESTMN
+1096 PYKQRKISAESATQLHM
-1110 LNISEL
+1110 SEL
-1116 KSNTDTMDILKPAPS
+1116 QSNKEATDILKSAPS
-1131 WTNVA
+1131 WGNIA
-1136 IKSTTAIA
+1136 IKTSI
-1144 AQPLVAVTPGSSS
+1144 
-1157 TGPAAQ
+1157 Q
-1163 HTVASSS
+1163 HQTVGSSS
-1170 SSSSGGASSSTTA
+1170 SSSAGGGSAGSAAVTGTGRAIDSG
-1183 TTRVENSRPSV
+1183 RPSV
-1194 GAISTTS
+1194 GGFTTS
-1201 TLSFQLNQ
+1201 T
-1209 QQQQKEQQSS
+1209 SS
-1219 QQNDKE
+1219 MHLKKISDNGKHIPSVDSSVSNVSI
-1225 QASTSTGSTK
+1225 AH
-1235 ANASAGQASG
+1235 SG
-1245 GNTTDEEAKAAEL
+1245 ITEDEAKAAEL
-1258 AAKKNRLKQ
+1258 AAKKSRLKQ
-1267 KLVKSARSVAIFSLK
+1267 KLVKSARSVGIFSLK

-1289 EAEKAATIAIEHAK
+1289 EAEKAANIAIEHAK

-1308 PPLPQPGGEL
+1308 PPMPQPGGEL

-1328 IEDIKPLLKSP
+1328 IDDIKPTTKPQPNIS
-1339 PSTSTSSASAGPG
+1339 STTTTSATTSSA
-1352 APSASTTIGS
+1352 
-1362 SYSSATNA
+1362 
-1370 NLNTTTSTTTSSSSA
+1370 TTTSPQIMTSSSSA
-1385 ALLAAAAAHLQH
+1385 LAAAM
-1397 QQQHQPP
+1397 QQFQ
-1404 GSASGSF
+1404 SSGNH

>member
-1 MMNKSIESLI
+1 MSQSFKTLMHGGEG
-11 QHDSGNMSSE
+11 SGDGVSYSE
-21 RQSSEDVQES
+21 RQSSEDVPDS
-31 TTAEDAA
+31 TATTTA
-38 LDGDG
+38 GDG
-43 DYTDDNNFESNLRRR
+43 GGGTRDGGEDDFTDDNNFESNLRRR

-133 LVVQVKA
+133 LLVQVKA
-140 HESSRRNAFYI
+140 HESSRRNAFYV
-151 SAPTNILFRAAEEAR
+151 SAPVNVLFKAAEDAR

-192 IKSDDGN
+192 LRGDVGS
-199 TSLFTSQE
+199 TVLFTSQE

-219 RAGQSDI
+219 RAGCSDI
-226 EALQGRAAV
+226 DALHGRAAV
-235 EEGQSIV
+235 SEGQSIV
-242 AAWQETGL
+242 AAWQESGL
-250 IMQIFPLHETK
+250 ITQVFPLHEPS
-261 SLASLQKS
+261 SLTQLQTH
-269 WVKQVLAPQ
+269 WVKQIFAPQ

-284 EYFGVKVALYFA
+284 AYFGVKVALYFA

-313 ILYAFLWGKNQMAQD
+313 ILYCILWGKGQTAQD

-374 PLYKGPLVENNVT
+374 PLYKGPLEENNVT
-387 GRLEPKEAPAWKRRA
+387 GRLEPREAPAWQRRA

-409 PIIGLCL
+409 PIIGCCLCM
-416 FLVFVV
+416 VFVV
-422 MFLMLRFQDWWDSK
+422 MFLMLRFQDWLDHHNIPDKGIAQCMYNLHKDWWDSK
-436 LPETGV
+436 LPEESV

-460 MDEAYYKL
+460 MDEAYFKL
-468 AVWLNDKENYRLQSK
+468 AVWLNDRENYRLQSK

-513 EEKLKEQLAGLLI
+513 EDKLKEQLAGLLI

-538 LPYVAEQ
+538 LPYFVEQ
-545 VRLAKLSFNMWGALS
+545 WKLAKLSFNMWGALS
-560 PTQDNNRTFAES
+560 PTQNVTRSLAEEL
-572 VAAAGAGS
+572 ATAEAELKAEG
-580 TDSEKTKQPSGTSTP
+580 SGTPTKSHQAHQTE
-595 QQPGTPSKQLPKK
+595 S
-608 PSTDTGCSTPSTT
+608 
-621 TSATKRNIGQAEIE
+621 KRNIGQAEIE

-659 LFSAAFPLAGICALI
+659 LFSAAFPLAGVCALI

-710 LLSLAAVIVNCALI
+710 ILSLAAVIVNCALI

-745 IVTLEHIMLGLRSA
+745 IVTLEHIMLGLRQA

-790 SPRPTPPTPPS
+790 SPRPTPPTPQS

-807 DHELAALHL
+807 EQEGT
-816 ADVNNGGA
+816 GGMQMDSGA
-824 AAVSAS
+824 NTTHDQSMES
-830 AAAAVANQQSIQRQL
+830 QVA
-845 SEDLLYQQELL
+845 EDILLYGQEFAS
-856 KQREY
+856 Y
-861 EPYVDEITRFGLQ
+861 G
-874 RNVEADVNV
+874 RNIEADVNIY
-883 FENRD
+883 ENRD

-908 STPPLSGASL
+908 STPPHGGASMS
-918 TSLNQDVGRSHSG
+918 SLHQDGNG
-931 ACKSCK
+931 
-937 QKKKI
+937 
-942 PEIPPFHG
+942 
-950 YSVRNLSSIPIQRLH
+950 
-965 ALTGASAS
+965 GASAS
-973 SLALNTRQCMHLPEI
+973 TLALNSAAYAARMQSMHIQEI

-998 AEHTGSSASSS
+998 ADHTGSSTSSS
-1009 PQRTTTTNTTN
+1009 PQRTTMRQL
-1020 INSNLIIN
+1020 SGQRDPQQ
-1028 NASTNNNTIS
+1028 TI
-1038 RQHQSQ
+1038 
-1044 QQQQQLTSQS
+1044 
-1054 LVGSAASTPPAAA
+1054 P
-1067 TTSSSSPA
+1067 
-1075 QPQTSTQDKKLPTIS
+1075 
-1090 KLSEIP
+1090 EIP
-1096 PFNARKISAESTMN
+1096 PYKTRKISAESSTP
-1110 LNISEL
+1110 LNMSEL
-1116 KSNTDTMDILKPAPS
+1116 GNTADTADILKPAPS
-1131 WTNVA
+1131 WCNVA
-1136 IKSTTAIA
+1136 MKSGA
-1144 AQPLVAVTPGSSS
+1144 PGSNLA
-1157 TGPAAQ
+1157 TPPASQ
-1163 HTVASSS
+1163 QQQQIVASSS
-1170 SSSSGGASSSTTA
+1170 SSSGGGGSVFSPSGAGPTGAPAGISNSQ
-1183 TTRVENSRPSV
+1183 SRPSV
-1194 GAISTTS
+1194 GA
-1201 TLSFQLNQ
+1201 LSNSSSSSSHK
-1209 QQQQKEQQSS
+1209 QQQKLA
-1219 QQNDKE
+1219 KE
-1225 QASTSTGSTK
+1225 EREREKEREKEKEKEKEREKEKEKEKEKEAQAASTSTG
-1235 ANASAGQASG
+1235 
-1245 GNTTDEEAKAAEL
+1245 NTDDEAKAAEL
-1258 AAKKNRLKQ
+1258 AAKKSRLKQ

-1289 EAEKAATIAIEHAK
+1289 EAEKAATIAVEHAK

-1308 PPLPQPGGEL
+1308 PMPQPVGGEL
-1318 SLIPIEQLIQ
+1318 SCIPIEQLIQ
-1328 IEDIKPLLKSP
+1328 IDDIKPAIKP
-1339 PSTSTSSASAGPG
+1339 ANPSGMT
-1352 APSASTTIGS
+1352 AP
-1362 SYSSATNA
+1362 
-1370 NLNTTTSTTTSSSSA
+1370 TSSSQAGSSTY
-1385 ALLAAAAAHLQH
+1385 QYQNQY
-1397 QQQHQPP
+1397 QQPQQYHPP
-1404 GSASGSF
+1404 SHSHPHTDN

>member
-1 MMNKSIESLI
+1 M
-11 QHDSGNMSSE
+11 HGNEEVRDGVPFSE
-21 RQSSEDVQES
+21 QQQSSEDVPDS
-31 TTAEDAA
+31 TATTTATSTAGELGGGPRDGGED
-38 LDGDG
+38 DF
-43 DYTDDNNFESNLRRR
+43 TDDNNFESNLRRR

-133 LVVQVKA
+133 LLVQVKA
-140 HESSRRNAFYI
+140 HESTRRNAFYV
-151 SAPTNILFRAAEEAR
+151 SAPVNVLFKAAEEAR

-192 IKSDDGN
+192 LRGDVGS
-199 TSLFTSQE
+199 TALFTSQE

-219 RAGQSDI
+219 RAGCSDI
-226 EALQGRAAV
+226 EALHGRAAV
-235 EEGQSIV
+235 AEGQSIV
-242 AAWQETGL
+242 ATWQESGL
-250 IMQIFPLHETK
+250 ITQVFPLHEPS
-261 SLASLQKS
+261 SLTQLQTH
-269 WVKQVLAPQ
+269 WVKQIFAPQ

-284 EYFGVKVALYFA
+284 AYFGVKVALYFA

-313 ILYAFLWGKNQMAQD
+313 ILYCILWGKGQTAQD

-374 PLYKGPLVENNVT
+374 PLYKGPLEENNVT
-387 GRLEPKEAPAWKRRA
+387 GRLEPKEAPAWQRRA

-409 PIIGLCL
+409 PIIGCCLCV
-416 FLVFVV
+416 VFAV

-436 LPETGV
+436 LPEESV

-460 MDEAYYKL
+460 MDEAYFKL
-468 AVWLNDKENYRLQSK
+468 AVWLNDRENYRLQSK

-538 LPYVAEQ
+538 IPYFLEQ
-545 VRLAKLSFNMWGALS
+545 WKLAKLSFNMWGALS
-560 PTQDNNRTFAES
+560 PTQNVTRSLAEELATAEAELKAES
-572 VAAAGAGS
+572 TG
-580 TDSEKTKQPSGTSTP
+580 TPTKS
-595 QQPGTPSKQLPKK
+595 QQPES
-608 PSTDTGCSTPSTT
+608 SS
-621 TSATKRNIGQAEIE
+621 KRNIGQAEIE

-659 LFSAAFPLAGICALI
+659 LFSAAFPLAGVCALI

-710 LLSLAAVIVNCALI
+710 ILSLAAVIVNCALI

-745 IVTLEHIMLGLRSA
+745 IVTLEHIMLGLRQA

-790 SPRPTPPTPPS
+790 SPRPTPPTPQS

-807 DHELAALHL
+807 EQEGP
-816 ADVNNGGA
+816 GGLQMESGA
-824 AAVSAS
+824 NTTRDQSMES
-830 AAAAVANQQSIQRQL
+830 QVA
-845 SEDLLYQQELL
+845 EDILLYGQEFAG
-856 KQREY
+856 Y
-861 EPYVDEITRFGLQ
+861 GHNI
-874 RNVEADVNV
+874 EADVNIY
-883 FENRD
+883 ENRD

-908 STPPLSGASL
+908 STPPHGGASL
-918 TSLNQDVGRSHSG
+918 TSLHQDGNGG
-931 ACKSCK
+931 ACQSWVKKS
-937 QKKKI
+937 QMFI
-942 PEIPPFHG
+942 PEIPPYLG
-950 YSVRNLSSIPIQRLH
+950 YSVRNLTTFAGNSRKMQQHQKLQS
-965 ALTGASAS
+965 GASAS
-973 SLALNTRQCMHLPEI
+973 TLALNSAAYAARMQSMHIQEI

-993 KSSDS
+993 KSTDS
-998 AEHTGSSASSS
+998 ADHTGSSASSS
-1009 PQRTTTTNTTN
+1009 PQRTTM
-1020 INSNLIIN
+1020 
-1028 NASTNNNTIS
+1028 
-1038 RQHQSQ
+1038 RQLSAQREPQ
-1044 QQQQQLTSQS
+1044 QQ
-1054 LVGSAASTPPAAA
+1054 
-1067 TTSSSSPA
+1067 
-1075 QPQTSTQDKKLPTIS
+1075 TIP
-1090 KLSEIP
+1090 EIP
-1096 PFNARKISAESTMN
+1096 PYKTRKISAESAMHLNMSDKLHIKLHAPEWMSRLKVNDNAN
-1110 LNISEL
+1110 LHRSIDCISKEL
-1116 KSNTDTMDILKPAPS
+1116 GNSADTADILKPAPS
-1131 WTNVA
+1131 WCNVA
-1136 IKSTTAIA
+1136 MRSGA
-1144 AQPLVAVTPGSSS
+1144 PGSNLA
-1157 TGPAAQ
+1157 TPPASQ
-1163 HTVASSS
+1163 HQQQIVASSS
-1170 SSSSGGASSSTTA
+1170 SSSGGGGSVFSPSGPGPAGASGVGISNSQ
-1183 TTRVENSRPSV
+1183 SRPSV
-1194 GAISTTS
+1194 GA
-1201 TLSFQLNQ
+1201 LSNSSSGSSHKQQLKQ
-1209 QQQQKEQQSS
+1209 QAKEE
-1219 QQNDKE
+1219 KE
-1225 QASTSTGSTK
+1225 RAKEEKERAKEEKERVKEKEKERLKEKEIEKAMEKEKEKDAQGAAASTST
-1235 ANASAGQASG
+1235 AA
-1245 GNTTDEEAKAAEL
+1245 TDDEAKAAEL
-1258 AAKKNRLKQ
+1258 AAKKSRLKQ

-1289 EAEKAATIAIEHAK
+1289 EAEKAATIAVEHAK

-1308 PPLPQPGGEL
+1308 PMPQPVGGEL

-1328 IEDIKPLLKSP
+1328 IEDIIPAMKAA
-1339 PSTSTSSASAGPG
+1339 STSG
-1352 APSASTTIGS
+1352 A
-1362 SYSSATNA
+1362 
-1370 NLNTTTSTTTSSSSA
+1370 TTSSSQAGPSTY
-1385 ALLAAAAAHLQH
+1385 HQQQH
-1397 QQQHQPP
+1397 QQQHYHPP
-1404 GSASGSF
+1404 SNPHPHTDN

>member
-1 MMNKSIESLI
+1 
-11 QHDSGNMSSE
+11 MSQTFKTLMHGTEEGRDGAPYSE
-21 RQSSEDVQES
+21 EQQQQSSEDLPDS
-31 TTAEDAA
+31 TATTTATSTAGDIGGGPRDGGED
-38 LDGDG
+38 DF
-43 DYTDDNNFESNLRRR
+43 TDDNNFESNLRRR

-133 LVVQVKA
+133 LLVQVKA
-140 HESSRRNAFYI
+140 HESTRRNAFYV
-151 SAPTNILFRAAEEAR
+151 SAPVNVLFKAAEEAR

-192 IKSDDGN
+192 LRGDVGS
-199 TSLFTSQE
+199 TALFTSQE

-219 RAGQSDI
+219 RAGCSDI
-226 EALQGRAAV
+226 DALHGRAAV
-235 EEGQSIV
+235 AEGQSIV
-242 AAWQETGL
+242 ATWQESGL
-250 IMQIFPLHETK
+250 ITQVFPLHEPS
-261 SLASLQKS
+261 SLTQLQTH
-269 WVKQVLAPQ
+269 WVKQIFAPQ

-284 EYFGVKVALYFA
+284 AYFGVKVALYFA

-313 ILYAFLWGKNQMAQD
+313 ILYCILWGKGQTAQD

-374 PLYKGPLVENNVT
+374 PLYKGPLEENNVT
-387 GRLEPKEAPAWKRRA
+387 GRLEPKEAPAWQRRA

-409 PIIGLCL
+409 PIIGCCLCV
-416 FLVFVV
+416 VFAV

-436 LPETGV
+436 LPEESV

-460 MDEAYYKL
+460 MDEAYFKL
-468 AVWLNDKENYRLQSK
+468 AVWLNDRENYRLQSK

-538 LPYVAEQ
+538 IPYFLEQ
-545 VRLAKLSFNMWGALS
+545 WKLAKLSFNMWGALS
-560 PTQDNNRTFAES
+560 PTQNVTRSLAEELATAEAELKAES
-572 VAAAGAGS
+572 
-580 TDSEKTKQPSGTSTP
+580 T
-595 QQPGTPSKQLPKK
+595 GTPTKSHQ
-608 PSTDTGCSTPSTT
+608 SE
-621 TSATKRNIGQAEIE
+621 SASKRNIGQAEIE

-659 LFSAAFPLAGICALI
+659 LFSAAFPLAGVCALI

-710 LLSLAAVIVNCALI
+710 ILSLAAVIVNCALI

-745 IVTLEHIMLGLRSA
+745 IVTLEHIMLGLRQA

-790 SPRPTPPTPPS
+790 SPRPTPPTPQS

-807 DHELAALHL
+807 EQEGPAGLQMES
-816 ADVNNGGA
+816 GA
-824 AAVSAS
+824 NTTRDQSMES
-830 AAAAVANQQSIQRQL
+830 QVA
-845 SEDLLYQQELL
+845 EDILLYGQEFAG
-856 KQREY
+856 Y
-861 EPYVDEITRFGLQ
+861 G
-874 RNVEADVNV
+874 RNIEADVNIY
-883 FENRD
+883 ENRD

-908 STPPLSGASL
+908 STPPHGGASL
-918 TSLNQDVGRSHSG
+918 SSLHQDGNGG
-931 ACKSCK
+931 ACQSCVEKSK
-937 QKKKI
+937 MFI
-942 PEIPPFHG
+942 PEIPPHLG
-950 YSVRNLSSIPIQRLH
+950 YSVRNLTTFAGNNPKMQQHQKLQS
-965 ALTGASAS
+965 GASAS
-973 SLALNTRQCMHLPEI
+973 TLALNSAAYAARMQSMHIQEI

-993 KSSDS
+993 KSTDS
-998 AEHTGSSASSS
+998 ADHTGSSASSS
-1009 PQRTTTTNTTN
+1009 PQRTTM
-1020 INSNLIIN
+1020 
-1028 NASTNNNTIS
+1028 
-1038 RQHQSQ
+1038 RQLSAQREPQ
-1044 QQQQQLTSQS
+1044 QQ
-1054 LVGSAASTPPAAA
+1054 
-1067 TTSSSSPA
+1067 
-1075 QPQTSTQDKKLPTIS
+1075 TIP
-1090 KLSEIP
+1090 EIP
-1096 PFNARKISAESTMN
+1096 PYKTRKISAESAMHLNMN
-1110 LNISEL
+1110 DKLHIKLHAPEWMSRLKVNDNANLHRSIDCISKEL
-1116 KSNTDTMDILKPAPS
+1116 GNSADTADILKPAPS
-1131 WTNVA
+1131 WCNVA
-1136 IKSTTAIA
+1136 MRSGA
-1144 AQPLVAVTPGSSS
+1144 AGSNLATP
-1157 TGPAAQ
+1157 PASQ
-1163 HTVASSS
+1163 HQQQIVASSS
-1170 SSSSGGASSSTTA
+1170 SSSGGGGSVFSPSGPGPAGASGGGISNSQ
-1183 TTRVENSRPSV
+1183 SRPSV
-1194 GAISTTS
+1194 GA
-1201 TLSFQLNQ
+1201 LSNSSSGSSHKQQLKQ
-1209 QQQQKEQQSS
+1209 QAKEE
-1219 QQNDKE
+1219 KE
-1225 QASTSTGSTK
+1225 RAKEEKERVKEEKERVKEKEKEKEKERLKEKEIEKAKEKEKEKDAQGAAASTST
-1235 ANASAGQASG
+1235 AA
-1245 GNTTDEEAKAAEL
+1245 TDDEAKAAEL
-1258 AAKKNRLKQ
+1258 AAKKSRLKQ

-1289 EAEKAATIAIEHAK
+1289 EAEKAATIAVEHAK

-1308 PPLPQPGGEL
+1308 PMPQPVGGEL

-1328 IEDIKPLLKSP
+1328 IEDIIPAMKAA
-1339 PSTSTSSASAGPG
+1339 STSG
-1352 APSASTTIGS
+1352 AP
-1362 SYSSATNA
+1362 
-1370 NLNTTTSTTTSSSSA
+1370 TSSSQAGPSTY
-1385 ALLAAAAAHLQH
+1385 HQQQH
-1397 QQQHQPP
+1397 QQQHYHPP
-1404 GSASGSF
+1404 SHPHPHTDN

>member
-1 MMNKSIESLI
+1 MSQHFESTMRGGGGGK
-11 QHDSGNMSSE
+11 GNVFHSYAVRQFSE
-21 RQSSEDVQES
+21 EVSES
-31 TTAEDAA
+31 TTTAGEDGTSGASEVITR
-38 LDGDG
+38 DD
-43 DYTDDNNFESNLRRR
+43 DFTEDNNFESNLRRR
-58 KGKIIS
+58 KGKLIS

-133 LVVQVKA
+133 LLVQVKA
-140 HESSRRNAFYI
+140 HESSSRNAFYV
-151 SAPTNILFRAAEEAR
+151 SAPVNILFRAAEEAR

-192 IKSDDGN
+192 LRGDVGS
-199 TSLFTSQE
+199 TALFTSQE

-219 RAGQSDI
+219 RAGCSDI
-226 EALQGRAAV
+226 DALQGRAAV
-235 EEGQSIV
+235 AEGQSIV
-242 AAWQETGL
+242 AAWQESGL
-250 IMQIFPLHETK
+250 ITQVFPLHESG
-261 SLASLQKS
+261 SLAQLQTH
-269 WVKQVLAPQ
+269 WVKQICAPQ

-284 EYFGVKVALYFA
+284 AYFGVKVALYFA

-313 ILYAFLWGKNQMAQD
+313 ILYGILWGKGQIAQD

-374 PLYKGPLVENNVT
+374 PLYKGPLEENNVT
-387 GRLEPKEAPAWKRRA
+387 GRLEPKEAPAWQRRA

-409 PIIGLCL
+409 PVIGLCL
-416 FLVFVV
+416 CLVFVV

-436 LPETGV
+436 LPEESV

-460 MDEAYYKL
+460 MDEAYFKL
-468 AVWLNDKENYRLQSK
+468 AVWLNDRENYRLQSK

-513 EEKLKEQLAGLLI
+513 EDKLKEQLAGLLI

-538 LPYVAEQ
+538 IPYFLEQ
-545 VRLAKLSFNMWGALS
+545 WRLAKLSFNMWGALS
-560 PTQDNNRTFAES
+560 PTQHLNRSLAEELATAEEKLKAES
-572 VAAAGAGS
+572 DARPV
-580 TDSEKTKQPSGTSTP
+580 EQQQP
-595 QQPGTPSKQLPKK
+595 QQKHQQPVAS
-608 PSTDTGCSTPSTT
+608 
-621 TSATKRNIGQAEIE
+621 KRNIGQAEIE

-659 LFSAAFPLAGICALI
+659 LFSAAFPLAGLCALI

-710 LLSLAAVIVNCALI
+710 ILSLAAVIVNCALI

-730 SRLWPGLTTAQTIIL
+730 SRLWPGLSTAQTIIL
-745 IVTLEHIMLGLRSA
+745 IVTLEHIMLGLRQA

-790 SPRPTPPTPPS
+790 SPRPTPPTPHS
-801 TTSTQP
+801 STSTQP
-807 DHELAALHL
+807 EQEYNEGNTTHEQVMESQVADDLLLYDHELT
-816 ADVNNGGA
+816 DPGFGR
-824 AAVSAS
+824 
-830 AAAAVANQQSIQRQL
+830 SI
-845 SEDLLYQQELL
+845 
-856 KQREY
+856 
-861 EPYVDEITRFGLQ
+861 
-874 RNVEADVNV
+874 EADVNIY
-883 FENRD
+883 ENRD

-908 STPPLSGASL
+908 STPP
-918 TSLNQDVGRSHSG
+918 
-931 ACKSCK
+931 
-937 QKKKI
+937 
-942 PEIPPFHG
+942 HG
-950 YSVRNLSSIPIQRLH
+950 CSSLSSLHQDGNGGVSTSTVVDNPGSRMQSMHIQ
-965 ALTGASAS
+965 
-973 SLALNTRQCMHLPEI
+973 EI

-998 AEHTGSSASSS
+998 AGSSTSSS
-1009 PQRTTTTNTTN
+1009 PQRC
-1020 INSNLIIN
+1020 SK
-1028 NASTNNNTIS
+1028 
-1038 RQHQSQ
+1038 RQLQLQQLQ
-1044 QQQQQLTSQS
+1044 QQH
-1054 LVGSAASTPPAAA
+1054 
-1067 TTSSSSPA
+1067 
-1075 QPQTSTQDKKLPTIS
+1075 PTKIA
-1090 KLSEIP
+1090 EIP
-1096 PFNARKISAESTMN
+1096 PYSKTRKISAESATHLQMSEKLHIKLHAPEWMSRLKVNDNAN
-1110 LNISEL
+1110 LHRSIDCISKEL
-1116 KSNTDTMDILKPAPS
+1116 INNTDNTDILKPAPS
-1131 WTNVA
+1131 WSNVA
-1136 IKSTTAIA
+1136 LKSGASGNKLAT
-1144 AQPLVAVTPGSSS
+1144 S
-1157 TGPAAQ
+1157 PATQ
-1163 HTVASSS
+1163 QQYKIVASSS
-1170 SSSSGGASSSTTA
+1170 SSSGGGSVFSPNSVGPIASSGVINSQ
-1183 TTRVENSRPSV
+1183 SRPSV
-1194 GAISTTS
+1194 GA
-1201 TLSFQLNQ
+1201 LSNSSSSSSQKL
-1209 QQQQKEQQSS
+1209 QQKHA
-1219 QQNDKE
+1219 KE
-1225 QASTSTGSTK
+1225 DREKEKESDREKEREEEAAPTASTSSV
-1235 ANASAGQASG
+1235 
-1245 GNTTDEEAKAAEL
+1245 NTDDEIKAAEL
-1258 AAKKNRLKQ
+1258 AAKKSRLKQ

-1289 EAEKAATIAIEHAK
+1289 EAEKAATIAVEHAK

-1308 PPLPQPGGEL
+1308 PMPQPVGGEL

-1328 IEDIKPLLKSP
+1328 IEDIKPVIKP
-1339 PSTSTSSASAGPG
+1339 TTTISTSS
-1352 APSASTTIGS
+1352 STQ
-1362 SYSSATNA
+1362 A
-1370 NLNTTTSTTTSSSSA
+1370 SSSI
-1385 ALLAAAAAHLQH
+1385 HYH
-1397 QQQHQPP
+1397 NHPQQQQ
-1404 GSASGSF
+1404 

>member
-1 MMNKSIESLI
+1 MNKSIESLI

-31 TTAEDAA
+31 TATADDAA
-38 LDGDG
+38 IEGDG
-43 DYTDDNNFESNLRRR
+43 DFTDDNNFESNLRRR

-118 WLLARIRSQPPAGLG
+118 WLLARIRSQAPAGLG

-192 IKSDDGN
+192 IKSNDGN

-219 RAGQSDI
+219 RAGQTDI

-250 IMQIFPLHETK
+250 ITQIFPLHETK
-261 SLASLQKS
+261 TLSQLQYS
-269 WVKQVLAPQ
+269 WVRQVFAPQ

-313 ILYAFLWGKNQMAQD
+313 ILYAFLWGKGQTAQD

-416 FLVFVV
+416 CLVFVV
-422 MFLMLRFQDWWDSK
+422 MFVMLRFQDWWDSK
-436 LPETGV
+436 LPETGIF
-442 LCCLSVIPKV
+442 CCLSVIPKV

-468 AVWLNDKENYRLQSK
+468 AVWLNDRENYRLQSK

-538 LPYVAEQ
+538 IPYFLEQ
-545 VRLAKLSFNMWGALS
+545 WKLAKLSFNMWGALS
-560 PTQDNNRTFAES
+560 PTQDINRTFADTLTSSAAS
-572 VAAAGAGS
+572 VATTAS
-580 TDSEKTKQPSGTSTP
+580 SDTEKHKQPSETSTP
-595 QQPGTPSKQLPKK
+595 QPGTPSKQLPKK
-608 PSTDTGCSTPSTT
+608 PTDTGCSTPTT
-621 TSATKRNIGQAEIE
+621 ASAKRNIGQAEIE

-807 DHELAALHL
+807 EHDLAALNL
-816 ADVNNGGA
+816 ID
-824 AAVSAS
+824 AVTTTT
-830 AAAAVANQQSIQRQL
+830 NTTTTNEQSIDSQM
-845 SEDLLYQQELL
+845 SEELLYQQELL
-856 KQREY
+856 KQTEH
-861 EPYVDEITRFGLQ
+861 VA
-874 RNVEADVNV
+874 ADLNV
-883 FENRD
+883 FDNRD

-902 IRPLHE
+902 IRPLLE
-908 STPPLSGASL
+908 STPPNSGASL
-918 TSLNQDVGRSHSG
+918 TSLNQDILTHGPSG

-965 ALTGASAS
+965 ALMGASAS
-973 SLALNTRQCMHLPEI
+973 SLALNTRQPMHIPEI

-998 AEHTGSSASSS
+998 ADHTGSSTSSS
-1009 PQRTTTTNTTN
+1009 PQRT
-1020 INSNLIIN
+1020 S
-1028 NASTNNNTIS
+1028 A
-1038 RQHQSQ
+1038 
-1044 QQQQQLTSQS
+1044 TSI
-1054 LVGSAASTPPAAA
+1054 VNAAA
-1067 TTSSSSPA
+1067 TTSTTRQPLIATPLSSSSSPPLINPN
-1075 QPQTSTQDKKLPTIS
+1075 QPAGAKIP
-1090 KLSEIP
+1090 EIP
-1096 PFNARKISAESTMN
+1096 PYKARKISAESTTHLN
-1110 LNISEL
+1110 LSDKYTLKTHAPEWMSRLKVSDNINLHRSIDCIAKEL

-1131 WTNVA
+1131 WSNVA
-1136 IKSTTAIA
+1136 IKTQQQQVTASSQAQQATPSPST
-1144 AQPLVAVTPGSSS
+1144 
-1157 TGPAAQ
+1157 AQ
-1163 HTVASSS
+1163 HLVVSS
-1170 SSSSGGASSSTTA
+1170 SSSSGGGVSVSGLNSTKQEASTT
-1183 TTRVENSRPSV
+1183 RPSV
-1194 GAISTTS
+1194 GAISNS
-1201 TLSFQLNQ
+1201 SASSLQ
-1209 QQQQKEQQSS
+1209 QQQQNEKDQATTS
-1219 QQNDKE
+1219 QQQQGTKT
-1225 QASTSTGSTK
+1225 TSGSATTP
-1235 ANASAGQASG
+1235 SG
-1245 GNTTDEEAKAAEL
+1245 AATDDEAKAAEL
-1258 AAKKNRLKQ
+1258 AAKKSRLKQ

-1289 EAEKAATIAIEHAK
+1289 EAEKAAAIAVEHAK

-1308 PPLPQPGGEL
+1308 PPMPQSGGEL
-1318 SLIPIEQLIQ
+1318 SLIPIEQLIK
-1328 IEDIKPLLKSP
+1328 IEDIKPALRSP
-1339 PSTSTSSASAGPG
+1339 PPVSTTALIPYSTTASTSSAI
-1352 APSASTTIGS
+1352 TL
-1362 SYSSATNA
+1362 A
-1370 NLNTTTSTTTSSSSA
+1370 NTSTTSS
-1385 ALLAAAAAHLQH
+1385 ALLAAAAAHLQQQQ
-1397 QQQHQPP
+1397 QQQH
-1404 GSASGSF
+1404 SSSSGSF